1 MNKHNKTK
9 KFSLPDLKE
18 LETYCD
24 LMNEK
29 KIAEL
34 EIETDEIKLRFV
46 AQNSKNILQNQPIEI
61 YSTDDHIPTEN
72 NKSIS
77 TKINNEYADGEVIK
91 SPMVGTAYLSP
102 EPKANSFVKRGDKVK
117 KGQTLLIIEAMKVMN
132 NINAPKD
139 GIIEDILVEDTQPVE
154 YDQPLVIIK

>member
-1 MNKHNKTK
+1 MNKDNKTK
-9 KFSLPDLKE
+9 KFSLPESKD

-34 EIETDEIKLRFV
+34 EVETDEIKLRFV
-46 AQNSKNILQNQPIEI
+46 TQNSKNPVQNQPIEI
-61 YSTDDHIPTEN
+61 YSTDNHILTEN

-77 TKINNEYADGEVIK
+77 DKINNEYANGEVIK
-91 SPMVGTAYLSP
+91 SPMVGTSYLSP

-132 NINAPKD
+132 NINAPRD
-139 GIIEDILVEDTQPVE
+139 GIVEDILVEDSQPVE

>member
-9 KFSLPDLKE
+9 KFSLPELKE

-46 AQNSKNILQNQPIEI
+46 TQNSKNPLQNQPIEI
-61 YSTDDHIPTEN
+61 YSTDNHIPIEN

-77 TKINNEYADGEVIK
+77 DKINNEYANGEVIK
-91 SPMVGTAYLSP
+91 SPMVGTSYLSP

>member
-9 KFSLPDLKE
+9 KFFLPESKE

-46 AQNSKNILQNQPIEI
+46 TQNSKNTSKNHPVEI
-61 YSTDDHIPTEN
+61 YSTNDHVHTEN

-77 TKINNEYADGEVIK
+77 AKINNEYADGEVIK

-102 EPKANSFVKRGDKVK
+102 EPKANSFVKRGDKIK

-132 NINAPKD
+132 NINAPRD

-154 YDQPLVIIK
+154 FDQPLVIIK

>member
-1 MNKHNKTK
+1 MNKQNKTK
-9 KFSLPDLKE
+9 KLSLPESKE

-34 EIETDEIKLRFV
+34 EIETNEIKLRFV
-46 AQNSKNILQNQPIEI
+46 AQNSKNTFQNQPIEI
-61 YSTDDHIPTEN
+61 VNNDDHVSTEN
-72 NKSIS
+72 RKSIS
-77 TKINNEYADGEVIK
+77 TKINNEYTDGEVIK

-102 EPKANSFVKRGDKVK
+102 EPKANSFVKKGDKVK

-132 NINAPKD
+132 NINIPRD
-139 GIIEDILVEDTQPVE
+139 GIIEDVLVEDSQPVE

>member
-9 KFSLPDLKE
+9 KFSLPELKE
-18 LETYCD
+18 LEIYCD

-34 EIETDEIKLRFV
+34 EIETDEIKLRLV
-46 AQNSKNILQNQPIEI
+46 TQNSKNTFQNQPVEI
-61 YSTDDHIPTEN
+61 YSTDNHIPTEN

-77 TKINNEYADGEVIK
+77 DKINNEHANGEVIK

-102 EPKANSFVKRGDKVK
+102 EPKANSFVKRSDKVK

-132 NINAPKD
+132 NINAPRD
-139 GIIEDILVEDTQPVE
+139 GIIEDILVEDSQPVE

>member
-1 MNKHNKTK
+1 MNKQNKTN
-9 KFSLPDLKE
+9 KFSLPELKE

-29 KIAEL
+29 NIAEL

-46 AQNSKNILQNQPIEI
+46 TQSSKKTLQNQPVEI
-61 YSTDDHIPTEN
+61 FNTDDQITTEN

-77 TKINNEYADGEVIK
+77 KKISNEYADGEVVK

-102 EPKANSFVKRGDKVK
+102 EPKAKSFVKKGDKVK

-139 GIIEDILVEDTQPVE
+139 GIIGDILVEDTQPVE

>member
-1 MNKHNKTK
+1 MNKHNNTK

-18 LETYCD
+18 LETYCN

-46 AQNSKNILQNQPIEI
+46 AQNSKNTFQNQPVEI
-61 YSTDDHIPTEN
+61 YSTNNHIPTEN
-72 NKSIS
+72 KKSIS
-77 TKINNEYADGEVIK
+77 DEINNERANGEVIK

-102 EPKANSFVKRGDKVK
+102 EPKANSFIKRGDKIK

-139 GIIEDILVEDTQPVE
+139 GIIEDILVEDSQPVE

>member
-9 KFSLPDLKE
+9 KFSLPELKE
-18 LETYCD
+18 LEIYCD

-29 KIAEL
+29 KIVEL

-46 AQNSKNILQNQPIEI
+46 TQSSKKILQNQPVEI
-61 YSTDDHIPTEN
+61 FNTDDQIITEKN
-72 NKSIS
+72 ISIS
-77 TKINNEYADGEVIK
+77 NKINNEYADGDIIK

-102 EPKANSFVKRGDKVK
+102 EPKASSFVKKGDKVK

-139 GIIEDILVEDTQPVE
+139 GIIQDILVEDSQPVE
-154 YDQPLVIIK
+154 YDQSLVIIK

>member
-1 MNKHNKTK
+1 MNKHNNTK

-18 LETYCD
+18 LETYCN

-46 AQNSKNILQNQPIEI
+46 AQNSKNTFQNQPVEI
-61 YSTDDHIPTEN
+61 YSTNNHIPTEN
-72 NKSIS
+72 KKSIS

-102 EPKANSFVKRGDKVK
+102 EPKAKSFVKKGDKVK

-132 NINAPKD
+132 NINAPRD
-139 GIIEDILVEDTQPVE
+139 GIIENILVEDSQPIE

>member
-1 MNKHNKTK
+1 MNKHNNTK

-18 LETYCD
+18 LETYCN

-46 AQNSKNILQNQPIEI
+46 TQNSKNTLQNQPIEI
-61 YSTDDHIPTEN
+61 YSNDDHIPTEN
-72 NKSIS
+72 KKSIS

-102 EPKANSFVKRGDKVK
+102 EPKAKSFVKKGDKVK

-132 NINAPKD
+132 NINAPRD
-139 GIIEDILVEDTQPVE
+139 GIIENILVEDSQPIE

>member
-1 MNKHNKTK
+1 MSKQHKTR
-9 KFSLPDLKE
+9 KFSLPELKE

-24 LMNEK
+24 LINNK

-46 AQNSKNILQNQPIEI
+46 AQSNKKDFQSQPIEI
-61 YSTDDHIPTEN
+61 YN
-72 NKSIS
+72 NDEQILHKNKDNVEH
-77 TKINNEYADGEVIK
+77 TDGELIK

-102 EPKANSFVKRGDKVK
+102 EPKANSFIKKGDKVK

-139 GIIEDILVEDTQPVE
+139 GIVMDILVEDSQPVE